1 MAAVLVWLDLEMTG
15 LDHRRHRIV
24 EIATVITDDSL
35 EVVATGPSLV
45 IGASRADLDAMDPE
59 VRKMHEATGLLDE
72 IAASSITVAEAQER
86 TLSFITEHVPEP
98 GTVPLCGNSI
108 GTDRRFLDQYM
119 PALEQHLHYRVV
131 DVSTIKELVK
141 RWQPEVAQAWADL
154 SRSRAG
160 STKHRALDDV
170 LESIDELRYYR
181 TEWLAGGSE
190 HRLEAT
196 ETGGDT
202 ESNAP

>member
-35 EVVATGPSLV
+35 EIVATGPSLV
-45 IGASRADLDAMDPE
+45 IGASQADLDAMDAE
-59 VRKMHEATGLLDE
+59 VRKLHEATGLLDE
-72 IAASSITVAEAQER
+72 IAASNITVADAQER

-119 PALEQHLHYRVV
+119 PALEQHLHYRVI
-131 DVSTIKELVK
+131 DVSTIKELLK

-160 STKHRALDDV
+160 TTKHRALDDV

-181 TEWLAGGSE
+181 TEWLRGDANKLVVGSAPE
-190 HRLEAT
+190 P
-196 ETGGDT
+196 DT

>member
-24 EIATVITDDSL
+24 EIATVITDDAL
-35 EVVATGPSLV
+35 EIVATGPSLV
-45 IGASRADLDAMDPE
+45 IGASRADLDAMDAE
-59 VRKMHEATGLLDE
+59 VRKMHAATGLLDE
-72 IAASSITVAEAQER
+72 IAASNITVADAQER

-119 PALEQHLHYRVV
+119 PALEGHLHYRVI
-131 DVSTIKELVK
+131 DVSTIKELAK
-141 RWQPEVAQAWADL
+141 RWRPEIAQAWADL

-160 STKHRALDDV
+160 TTKHRALDDV

-181 TEWLAGGSE
+181 AEWLERASTQPIT
-190 HRLEAT
+190 AS
-196 ETGGDT
+196 ETGSVT
-202 ESNAP
+202 ESNAH